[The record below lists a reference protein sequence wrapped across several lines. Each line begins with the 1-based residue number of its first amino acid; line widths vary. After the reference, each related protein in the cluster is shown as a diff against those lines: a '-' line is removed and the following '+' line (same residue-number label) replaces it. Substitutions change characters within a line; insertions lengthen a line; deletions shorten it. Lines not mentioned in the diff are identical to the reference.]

1 MRISDWSSDVCSS
14 DLLFYLVGKKG
25 RAVIQRVFPKQI
37 VHQVDL
43 SHVKNLKFADAQA
56 VSDDIIRRFEAGEF
70 DVAHL
75 FYAKLQSALVQ
86 TPVGQQIIP
95 VPLTPANAH
104 AATGSVV
111 ESEPDEEDILVDRIP
126 GHVAVK
132 IFPRLL
138 EHPP

>member
-75 FYAKLQSALVQ
+75 FYDKFQSALVQ
-86 TPVGQQIIP
+86 TPENGRAACRVRVGQYGE
-95 VPLTPANAH
+95 N
-104 AATGSVV
+104 
-111 ESEPDEEDILVDRIP
+111 
-126 GHVAVK
+126 
-132 IFPRLL
+132 
-138 EHPP
+138 

>member
-1 MRISDWSSDVCSS
+1 MIRRPPRSTRTDTLFPYTTLFRSIVRAARKRAEE
-14 DLLFYLVGKKG
+14 LQAEGKTVLFYLVGKKG

-75 FYAKLQSALVQ
+75 
-86 TPVGQQIIP
+86 
-95 VPLTPANAH
+95 
-104 AATGSVV
+104 
-111 ESEPDEEDILVDRIP
+111 
-126 GHVAVK
+126 
-132 IFPRLL
+132 
-138 EHPP
+138 